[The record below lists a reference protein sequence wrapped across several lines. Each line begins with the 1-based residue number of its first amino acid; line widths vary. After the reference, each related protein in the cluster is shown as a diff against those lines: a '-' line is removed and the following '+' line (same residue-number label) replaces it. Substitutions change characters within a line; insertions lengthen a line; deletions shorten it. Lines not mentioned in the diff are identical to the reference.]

1 MHFSYIL
8 PFIAFGLRVANA
20 AAIDDDNLLDIRAP
34 VCPRGID
41 LIKLRLKS
49 GKSFIGVGKPGDC
62 NLLPDNVKTFL
73 INDKETKSL
82 VDCFNCKV
90 YLDKKCQGSGV
101 LLESV
106 PLESALPTKKPTS
119 SKKHPTYKAWKCD
132 CKEKLDH

>member
-8 PFIAFGLRVANA
+8 PFIAFGLGVANA
-20 AAIDDDNLLDIRAP
+20 AAIDDDNLLDTRAP

-49 GKSFIGVGKPGDC
+49 GKSFVGVGKPGDC

-73 INDKETKSL
+73 IDYKETKSL
-82 VDCFNCKV
+82 VGCFNCKV
-90 YLDKKCQGSGV
+90 YRDNKCQGSGV
-101 LLESV
+101 LLEG
-106 PLESALPTKKPTS
+106 ALPTKKVTS
-119 SKKHPTYKAWKCD
+119 SKKHLTYKAWKCD